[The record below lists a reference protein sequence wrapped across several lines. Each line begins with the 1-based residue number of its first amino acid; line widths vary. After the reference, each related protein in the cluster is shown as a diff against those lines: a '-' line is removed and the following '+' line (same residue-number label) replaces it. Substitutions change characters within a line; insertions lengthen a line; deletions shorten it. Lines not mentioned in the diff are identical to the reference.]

1 MDYESVV
8 QSAALQLAFETT
20 FRIEIAAALN
30 ISMDHIVIVSLTPGS
45 VDVQFDIFVP
55 DTPSRNSDGAAA
67 STAGAVAMLKKEL
80 IEQVSSPT
88 SVLNTQSTY
97 ARLSTGTI
105 VVEIVVKEET
115 LDEDVKEETLDEDEN
130 EDKPI
135 IDKKAGV
142 GNTGIPN
149 LALSISLSVGT
160 LLLLFAIYYFMKK
173 RKERKKSE
181 KSARRVGPS
190 HDDGKANNAIDAM
203 EMQGVELAELDRVD
217 VMENVME
224 IMDQVKALEDQQ
236 DSCEENLKS
245 LAQEAAIQGRNLSLQ
260 LTEERQ
266 HHQLRLEERLK
277 KRKAP
282 VPSPKL
288 AGPKPAPPLTR
299 LYEESI

>member
-105 VVEIVVKEET
+105 VVQIVVKEET
-115 LDEDVKEETLDEDEN
+115 LDEDEDENEN

-173 RKERKKSE
+173 RKERKKSG

-203 EMQGVELAELDRVD
+203 EMQGV
-217 VMENVME
+217 
-224 IMDQVKALEDQQ
+224 
-236 DSCEENLKS
+236 
-245 LAQEAAIQGRNLSLQ
+245 
-260 LTEERQ
+260 
-266 HHQLRLEERLK
+266 
-277 KRKAP
+277 P
-282 VPSPKL
+282 VPPPKR
-288 AGPKPAPPLTR
+288 AGPKTAPPLAR